1 MGWKPGRWKL
11 NLKEGKD
18 RWLIILAVGLIFLIL
33 AFPTKDRSSRGMP
46 GGQTEAGKQGA
57 AFLQT
62 DAAQVQGGEGGGTAD
77 AAGKGQMAPE
87 ADMFPE
93 RAAMRRCTPSARGRP
108 PTNSSWKAVS
118 KSF

>member
-62 DAAQVQGGEGGGTAD
+62 DAAQVQGG
-77 AAGKGQMAPE
+77 
-87 ADMFPE
+87 
-93 RAAMRRCTPSARGRP
+93 RRGDS
-108 PTNSSWKAVS
+108 
-118 KSF
+118 

>member
-33 AFPTKDRSSRGMP
+33 AFPQRTGAAGDAGRADRGR
-46 GGQTEAGKQGA
+46 EAGA

-62 DAAQVQGGEGGGTAD
+62 DAAQVQGGK
-77 AAGKGQMAPE
+77 AG
-87 ADMFPE
+87 D
-93 RAAMRRCTPSARGRP
+93 S
-108 PTNSSWKAVS
+108 
-118 KSF
+118 